1 MKMEK
6 LILLDASESLKIALG
21 ISKASSENA
30 MLAADYNKDG
40 QVNLSDVVL
49 ILKAA
54 LGITD

>member
-1 MKMEK
+1 MKMK
-6 LILLDASESLKIALG
+6 IDLLDASESLKIALG